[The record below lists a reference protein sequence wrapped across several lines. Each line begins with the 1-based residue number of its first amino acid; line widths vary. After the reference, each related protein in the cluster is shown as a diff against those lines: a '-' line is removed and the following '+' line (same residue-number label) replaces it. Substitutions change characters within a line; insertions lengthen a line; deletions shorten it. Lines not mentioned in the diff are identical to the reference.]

1 MDFFIVS
8 IWQLEAFQNDYIFCI
23 QNSKPWYKNHS
34 FQLRT
39 SISKYLCQFSGS
51 TCSLSSTR
59 ISCYC
64 CHLLVSL
71 KFFVISIEGHNL
83 DNPYLNLNLQPKYIT
98 VVTIG
103 WSKPSIPGNEF
114 YCIPRH
120 LPFWLRTNLS
130 CHRKVTKGLPLST
143 QKLDTRKLG
152 QNSNIKQ

>member
-1 MDFFIVS
+1 M
-8 IWQLEAFQNDYIFCI
+8 N
-23 QNSKPWYKNHS
+23 NS

-39 SISKYLCQFSGS
+39 SISQYLCQFSGS

-64 CHLLVSL
+64 CHLLDSL

-98 VVTIG
+98 VVTKG

-114 YCIPRH
+114 NSLIAPLFDQRLYIENAVPSGTRLVTTHPHPLSQPNNPPITGIHFHESQRYVALLRPRGGE
-120 LPFWLRTNLS
+120 R
-130 CHRKVTKGLPLST
+130 VTKWIRAVL
-143 QKLDTRKLG
+143 
-152 QNSNIKQ
+152 

>member
-1 MDFFIVS
+1 MDFFIIS
-8 IWQLEAFQNDYIFCI
+8 IWQVEALQYDYIFCI
-23 QNSKPWYKNHS
+23 QNSKPWYINHS

-64 CHLLVSL
+64 CHLLDSL
-71 KFFVISIEGHNL
+71 KLFVISIEGHNL

-98 VVTIG
+98 VVTKG

-114 YCIPRH
+114 NSLIAPLFDQRLYIANAVPSGTRLVTT
-120 LPFWLRTNLS
+120 LP
-130 CHRKVTKGLPLST
+130 HP
-143 QKLDTRKLG
+143 
-152 QNSNIKQ
+152 